1 MALFDVAGARQVV
14 TGELAAASKRLA
26 RLDESDWARPTR
38 CPEWTIG
45 DLVSHM
51 GLAALAQA
59 EAFRR
64 ALVDNLEPPAF
75 PGAPQLSRDELMA
88 QLELGAAELDDALA
102 ALSPDALAGLVPLP
116 FGVVPA
122 MVAIQI
128 PVFEYAFHGNDLA
141 AALGEAE
148 PLASSVAGAL
158 IEFMPGLLPM
168 LAAGVW
174 QTAADD
180 LPAPGL
186 AYRLFGA
193 SSGFDVFNRG
203 DGWEVGAFPDEL
215 PTCVISGDD
224 SPVALFLMGRT
235 ASSDPELKISGT
247 APEAAATFKRWFPG
261 P

>member
-1 MALFDVAGARQVV
+1 
-14 TGELAAASKRLA
+14 
-26 RLDESDWARPTR
+26 
-38 CPEWTIG
+38 
-45 DLVSHM
+45 M
-51 GLAALAQA
+51 GVAALAQA

-64 ALVDNLEPPAF
+64 AMVGNLEPPALG
-75 PGAPQLSRDELMA
+75 GASKLSGGDLIA
-88 QLELGAAELDDALA
+88 QLHRGAEELDDALA
-102 ALSPDALAGLVPLP
+102 ALSPEALAGMVPLP

-128 PVFEYAFHGNDLA
+128 PVFEYSFHGNDLA
-141 AALGEAE
+141 AALGEDE
-148 PLASSVAGAL
+148 PLASGVAGAL

-180 LPAPGL
+180 LPSAGL
-186 AYRLFGA
+186 AYRLVGA
-193 SSGFDVFNRG
+193 SSGFDVANRG
-203 DGWEVGAFPDEL
+203 GGWEIGAAVDGL

-235 ASSDPELKISGT
+235 TSSDPGLKISGT
-247 APEAAATFKRWFPG
+247 APDEAATFKRWFPG